1 MPKVKKQRQSASKVV
16 HPNSRKA
23 SQLRKKAHRTERVE
37 LHKLEHKKV
46 VSHKGGQRE
55 GEIGCKA
62 KLSRVD

>member
-1 MPKVKKQRQSASKVV
+1 MLCVAILQYNTSEYFTVFVYFCR
-16 HPNSRKA
+16 
-23 SQLRKKAHRTERVE
+23 
-37 LHKLEHKKV
+37 HKLEHKKV